1 MRKYGF
7 FLAFFQ
13 TIFEFYEGVFKMTV
27 FLPFTLLQAWHL
39 SRTSTT
45 NRQLILASSLS
56 PPSPPYNDKTS
67 KVSWDKDAQPRY
79 SILKNTRENQGK
91 TFPPREQNIVNKLEL
106 IGREI
111 EQISDLLLRTDRR
124 KDNAGESTED
134 CNVRRRRGS
143 LVAIRN
149 DQKRSQSLDTELETR
164 STSFQDL
171 RNIFQEKSNEIV
183 EIENNA
189 TKPLEVDITGGLK
202 QGNVNPSRQVC
213 QHSPRLCNIY
223 LFETQLFR
231 RPTRDCPLMCLD
243 LVMCYLFQSLEN
255 YFSCLTHILTQENQ

>member
-1 MRKYGF
+1 MPKYGF

-27 FLPFTLLQAWHL
+27 FLPFTLLQAWQL
-39 SRTSTT
+39 SRPGTT
-45 NRQLILASSLS
+45 NRQLSLAAGSSS

-91 TFPPREQNIVNKLEL
+91 TFPAREQNIVNKLEL

-111 EQISDLLLRTDRR
+111 ELISDLLLRTDGR
-124 KDNAGESTED
+124 KENAGESTED
-134 CNVRRRRGS
+134 ATVRRRRRGS
-143 LVAIRN
+143 LVATRREQN
-149 DQKRSQSLDTELETR
+149 RSLSLDTELEFR

-189 TKPLEVDITGGLK
+189 DQNSEVDVARGRQ
-202 QGNVNPSRQVC
+202 QGNVDLSYKVC
-213 QHSPRLCNIY
+213 QHSPRLYNIY
-223 LFETQLFR
+223 LV
-231 RPTRDCPLMCLD
+231 D
-243 LVMCYLFQSLEN
+243 
-255 YFSCLTHILTQENQ
+255 LTHNYLEDQQQTVF